1 MKDHFRKLYGF
12 LPSKNSTRPSFQCST
27 SIACPKDA
35 IQKGRNSRMR
45 NSAEEGDLN
54 KQTHCANNTML
65 RRQKSPPVIRDRNVT
80 KSEPLSG
87 QRCNFGPVFRNSSAT
102 FDRTQ
107 EVNNLN
113 KSVLIEDF
121 ANEIW
126 SPLQKRSTF
135 SETSVQ
141 DGYLTTTLCS
151 TEL

>member
-12 LPSKNSTRPSFQCST
+12 LPSKNSTRPSFQCSI

-35 IQKGRNSRMR
+35 IQKGTNSRIY
-45 NSAEEGDLN
+45 NSGEGDLN
-54 KQTHCANNTML
+54 KHTQCANNML
-65 RRQKSPPVIRDRNVT
+65 RRQKSQPVIRDRNVT
-80 KSEPLSG
+80 ESEPLSG
-87 QRCNFGPVFRNSSAT
+87 QRCNFGPVFRSSSAT

-113 KSVLIEDF
+113 KSVAIEDF

-135 SETSVQ
+135 SDTSVQ

>member
-12 LPSKNSTRPSFQCST
+12 LPSKNPTRPRFRGST
-27 SIACPKDA
+27 SIACLKVAIPKETNSR
-35 IQKGRNSRMR
+35 IRNSG
-45 NSAEEGDLN
+45 EGGLN
-54 KQTHCANNTML
+54 RQTHVANNTML
-65 RRQKSPPVIRDRNVT
+65 RRQKSQLGIRDRNVT

-87 QRCNFGPVFRNSSAT
+87 QRCNFGHVFRNSSAT

-107 EVNNLN
+107 EVNSLN
-113 KSVLIEDF
+113 KSVVIEDF

-135 SETSVQ
+135 SDTRVQ